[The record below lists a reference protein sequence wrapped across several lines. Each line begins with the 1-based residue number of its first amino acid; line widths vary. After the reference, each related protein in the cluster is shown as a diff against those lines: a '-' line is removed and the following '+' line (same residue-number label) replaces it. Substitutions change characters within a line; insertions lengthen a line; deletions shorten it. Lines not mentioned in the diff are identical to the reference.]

1 MKQWMRSFFA
11 VMMMVCLLAGNA
23 WAEETALVDVN
34 ELLDSVITAELRQ
47 SRTKKEQQKG

>member
-11 VMMMVCLLAGNA
+11 VMMMLCLLAGCTA

-34 ELLDSVITAELRQ
+34 
-47 SRTKKEQQKG
+47 